1 MRKFAV
7 ALAVLA
13 SLTSSAIAAEG
24 PFMVR
29 ARGIFV
35 SPANKNTAIGGA
47 AGTADTVSL
56 SDKFIP
62 EVDFS
67 YFFLVPNLS
76 AELIL
81 TYPQKHNVKV
91 DGNKIGTVTHL
102 PPCLTAQW
110 HFLPGFVANPYVG
123 AGVNLTL
130 LTAQDLPSGLKLD
143 KTSVGFAGQVGV
155 DVKVAEQIYVNADV
169 KYVTPMSFALKAS
182 DGTKLS
188 TVTVSPWLLGVGVGY
203 RF

>member
-1 MRKFAV
+1 MRKLAV

-13 SLTSSAIAAEG
+13 SLTSSAYAES
-24 PFMVR
+24 PLMVR
-29 ARGIFV
+29 LRGV
-35 SPANKNTAIGGA
+35 YMNPADKNDAIGGDA
-47 AGTADTVSL
+47 ATKDIISL
-56 SDKFIP
+56 NKKFLP

-67 YFFLVPNLS
+67 YFFSPNLA

-81 TYPQKHNVKV
+81 TYPQKHDVKL
-91 DGNKIGTVTHL
+91 DGTKIGTVTHL

-110 HFLPGFVANPYVG
+110 HFLPGVVANPYVG

-130 LTAQDLPSGLKLD
+130 LTAQTLPSGLKLD

-155 DVKVAEQIYVNADV
+155 DVKVAPQVFINADV
-169 KYVTPMSFALKAS
+169 KYVTPLGFKLKAA
-182 DGTKLS
+182 DGSKVT
-188 TVTVSPWLLGVGVGY
+188 TVKIDPWLLGVGVGY

>member
-1 MRKFAV
+1 MRKLAV

-13 SLTSSAIAAEG
+13 SLTSSAFAAEG
-24 PFMVR
+24 PLMVR
-29 ARGIFV
+29 LRGVYIL
-35 SPANKNTAIGGA
+35 PADKNTAIGGA
-47 AGTADTVSL
+47 AGTEDKISL
-56 SDKFIP
+56 SKKAIP

-67 YFFLVPNLS
+67 YFFSPNLA

-81 TYPQKHNVKV
+81 TYPQKHDVKL
-91 DGNKIGTVTHL
+91 DGTKIGTVTHL

-110 HFLPGFVANPYVG
+110 HFLPGSVANPYLG

-130 LTAQDLPSGLKLD
+130 LTAQSLPSGLKLD

-155 DVKVAEQIYVNADV
+155 DVKVAPQVYVNADV
-169 KYVTPMSFALKAS
+169 KYVAPMAFKLKAS